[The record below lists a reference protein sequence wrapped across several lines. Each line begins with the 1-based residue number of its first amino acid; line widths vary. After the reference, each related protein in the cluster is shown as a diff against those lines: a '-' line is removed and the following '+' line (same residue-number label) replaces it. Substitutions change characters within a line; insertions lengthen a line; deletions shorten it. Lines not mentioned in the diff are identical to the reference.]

1 MEMKRWNYTGMAII
15 CAVLILLMLMHMKV
29 YHGVGRDGSHEL
41 LYLRSHMD
49 RKAEVRRAAA
59 AAAAANAASSASGRR
74 SLRSNGG
81 RAFWHRVPSS
91 PNPIQ
96 NS

>member
-1 MEMKRWNYTGMAII
+1 MGMAII
-15 CAVLILLMLMHMKV
+15 CGVLILLLLMHMKL

-41 LYLRSHMD
+41 LYRRSHID
-49 RKAEVRRAAA
+49 RKAVMRR
-59 AAAAANAASSASGRR
+59 AAANAASADTARR
-74 SLRSNGG
+74 SLRSSGG